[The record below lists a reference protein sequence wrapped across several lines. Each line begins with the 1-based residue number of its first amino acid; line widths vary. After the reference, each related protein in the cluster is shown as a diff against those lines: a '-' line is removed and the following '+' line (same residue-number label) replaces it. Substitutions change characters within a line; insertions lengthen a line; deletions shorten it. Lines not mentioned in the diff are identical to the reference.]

1 MKAEVTKT
9 KLSKEDYEKFKRA
22 ERRKNNKNK
31 KKSTKEKLEIQE
43 ELLKADEEQV
53 VYDEDTFQEIEIDA
67 LITGKH
73 YDNFKQVF
81 DNFNQHAERLMMKTY
96 EKVYETE
103 KEKEKEQEE
112 QQAAEQQQQ
121 QQQQQIQQ
129 QISEPNQTIQNY
141 LQQGKKKEAKLSK
154 KQRKQLRWLKVAEL
168 KQKVKRPDLVE
179 FWDITSPDPNF
190 LIQLKSVR
198 NSVTVPR
205 HWSQKRKYLQNKRG
219 ILKEPFQLPD
229 YIEKTG
235 IAKLRDP
242 FVDRDGGKMVRQK
255 LRERMNPKQGKLDI
269 DYQILHDA
277 FFKYQTKPQM
287 TKHGE
292 IYFEG
297 KEEEMRAKNFC
308 PGKMSAELRSALGC
322 SDFQAPPWLP
332 NMQRYGPPPSYPH
345 MRFIGMASIFAEPS
359 SYHTSVK
366 QVIEDSCKK
375 ADQPGLYATFKYYD
389 EEDLNEL
396 SQKTG
401 LQGDAPVDK
410 SLWGKIDEVED
421 EGEVEQEDEEEPE
434 VQQRQEQQQQQQFDN
449 QSYQFGDSDTRIP
462 GRSISGLQTPD
473 VDLRRNLQNDPKPL
487 YQQLE
492 QVQIDPTSGNQI
504 FMTGHTYVLPKQ

>member
-1 MKAEVTKT
+1 MKAEVTKS
-9 KLSKEDYEKFKRA
+9 KLSKEEYEKFKRA
-22 ERRKNNKNK
+22 ERRKNNKSK
-31 KKSTKEKLEIQE
+31 KKCTKEKQEIIE
-43 ELLKADEEQV
+43 EVVKGDEEQII
-53 VYDEDTFQEIEIDA
+53 YDEETFQEIEIDA

-81 DNFNQHAERLMMKTY
+81 DNFNQHTERLMMKTY
-96 EKVYETE
+96 EKVYENE

-129 QISEPNQTIQNY
+129 QIHEPNQTIQNY

-179 FWDITSPDPNF
+179 FWDITSPDPMF

-277 FFKYQTKPQM
+277 FFKYQTKPIM

-322 SDFQAPPWLP
+322 TDFQAPPWLP

-401 LQGDAPVDK
+401 LQADAPVDK
-410 SLWGKIDEVED
+410 SLWGKIEEVED
-421 EGEVEQEDEEEPE
+421 EGEVEQEEEEEPE
-434 VQQRQEQQQQQQFDN
+434 AQQRQEQQFDN
-449 QSYQFGDSDTRIP
+449 QSYQFGDSDTRLP

-473 VDLRRNLQNDPKPL
+473 VDLRRNLQNDPRPL

-492 QVQIDPTSGNQI
+492 QVQVDPSSGNQI